1 MAENQIRVI
10 NFGEVSWLDS
20 QAIYHAVAHSF
31 KPDSPDTITIMSPK
45 QTYVSIGYFQELEK
59 EVDLPFCK
67 ENHIPVIRRE
77 VGGGAV
83 LLDSDQLFFHYIFN
97 KDKLSRDVG
106 KIYKKFLEP
115 VTGAYR
121 QMGLDVY
128 HRPINDLHIDNKK
141 IGGTGAV
148 EIGNSMV
155 VVGSFMFDFNYQ
167 LMPRILKVPSEKFR
181 DKIYQNV
188 KDYVTNIGQEC
199 KNRNIPLFG
208 KEEIFRVFLE
218 QVQKEFNR
226 TVTMEEKL
234 NPEEEQQLE
243 LLRKILTDE
252 SWLNKKGKF
261 LDRKVKI
268 NADVNI
274 YEGNHKCSGGLIRV
288 TCATNNGF
296 IDDINISGDFTLIPS
311 SGIIHIE
318 NSLISCPLNTE
329 TVEQKISSV
338 YSKYGIRSPGLEP
351 GDLVEA
357 IKTVLSDCF

>member
-1 MAENQIRVI
+1 MIMAENQIRVI

-31 KPDSPDTITIMSPK
+31 KPDSLDTITIMSPK

-59 EVDLPFCK
+59 EVDLSFCR

-97 KDKLSRDVG
+97 KDKLSRDVS
-106 KIYKKFLEP
+106 KIYKRFLEP

-121 QMGLDVY
+121 QLGLDVY

-188 KDYVTNIGQEC
+188 KDYVTNISQEC
-199 KNRNIPLFG
+199 KNRSIPLFG
-208 KEEIFRVFLE
+208 KEEIYGVFLE
-218 QVQKEFNR
+218 HVQKDFNR
-226 TVTMEEKL
+226 TITVEEKL
-234 NPEEEQQLE
+234 KPEEEEQLK
-243 LLRKILTDE
+243 LLSKTLTDE

-261 LDRKVKI
+261 LDRK
-268 NADVNI
+268 
-274 YEGNHKCSGGLIRV
+274 
-288 TCATNNGF
+288 
-296 IDDINISGDFTLIPS
+296 
-311 SGIIHIE
+311 
-318 NSLISCPLNTE
+318 
-329 TVEQKISSV
+329 
-338 YSKYGIRSPGLEP
+338 SKNQCR
-351 GDLVEA
+351 
-357 IKTVLSDCF
+357 C